1 MPMEF
6 VGTGLPLDEEGTS
19 EVTDRMQIG
28 APELWAVL
36 NVETRGCGFLPDRR
50 PAILYERHIFSRET
64 NHQFDAANP
73 NISNRHPG
81 GYGPGGAHQYDRLQR
96 AIALNRKA
104 ALDSVSWGI
113 GQLMGFNAEIA
124 GFSDVEAMVAAMTE
138 SENAQLLGMSGEI
151 VHNGLHRALRTHR
164 WADFARGY
172 NGANFAIN
180 KYDTRLAAAF
190 QKYSQGGLPDL
201 TVRAAQVYL
210 TYLNLHP
217 GTVDGLPG
225 RFTFAAL
232 NEFQQQEG
240 IPISN
245 EIDDEIVARLKEKAL
260 AQP

>member
-1 MPMEF
+1 MSVEF
-6 VGTGLPLDEEGTS
+6 VGSGLPLDEDGIS

-28 APELWAVL
+28 GPELWAVL

-64 NHQFDAANP
+64 GHQFDAAHP
-73 NISNRHPG
+73 DISNRQAG
-81 GYGPGGAHQYDRLQR
+81 GYGASGAHQYDRLAR

-124 GFSDVEAMVAAMTE
+124 GYPDVEAMVSKMTE
-138 SENAQLLGMSGEI
+138 SESEQLRGMSGEI

-172 NGANFAIN
+172 NGVNFAIN

-201 TVRAAQVYL
+201 AVRAAQVYL

-232 NEFQQQEG
+232 NEFQSQQG
-240 IPISN
+240 LPISN
-245 EIDDEIVARLKEKAL
+245 VIDDEIVSRLKEKAL
-260 AQP
+260 AEP